1 MVFIGLFRALG
12 LTSNPTLINSTTT
25 LPLSPEPPRM
35 TLEEALSGVQPS
47 TPRTPAVSSAPD
59 RYDGRPDSAGNTPNN
74 FTNLSAA
81 ALDSYPVEYFTRPES
96 RALELTTAERDLLG
110 RLVYAEA
117 RGESLEGK
125 AAVANSI
132 LNRWLSVKEGLSPG
146 TFNAR
151 GHELAD
157 IIYAKNQYQPVREG
171 KLNLPLN
178 PAARESVDTAIDLAL
193 NPEQFRQ
200 KLAQVGKTPSEIN
213 RIMAATGFR
222 AHYAFN
228 DSSQNVNTAKLGG
241 HLFNTAGNREMRSLV
256 FERAGKKNS
265 ISTSPT
271 ETWLSNGAFTDYSLA
286 LPTELDFAK

>member
-1 MVFIGLFRALG
+1 MFFIGFLNYLG
-12 LTSNPTLINSTTT
+12 LNSNPTLNNSTT
-25 LPLSPEPPRM
+25 LPLSSEPPRM
-35 TLEEALSGVQPS
+35 TLEEALSGVRPS
-47 TPRTPAVSSAPD
+47 NPSTPAVSSKPD
-59 RYDGRPDSAGNTPNN
+59 RYDGRPDSEGNTPNN
-74 FTNLSAA
+74 FTDLSAA
-81 ALDSYPVEYFTRPES
+81 ALNSYPDEYFTRPES

-171 KLNLPLN
+171 KLNLPMN

-228 DSSQNVNTAKLGG
+228 DSSQNENTAKLGG

-256 FERAGKKNS
+256 FERAGKKDS
-265 ISTSPT
+265 ISTSPI

-286 LPTELDFAK
+286 LPTELGFAK

>member
-1 MVFIGLFRALG
+1 MVFTGLFRALG
-12 LTSNPTLINSTTT
+12 LTSNPTSINSTTT
-25 LPLSPEPPRM
+25 LPLIPEPPRM
-35 TLEEALSGVQPS
+35 TLEEALRGVQPS
-47 TPRTPAVSSAPD
+47 NPSTPAVSSKPD
-59 RYDGRPDSAGNTPNN
+59 RYDGRPGSAENTPNN
-74 FTNLSAA
+74 FTDSAA
-81 ALDSYPVEYFTRPES
+81 ALYSYPDEYFTRPES

-228 DSSQNVNTAKLGG
+228 DSSQNENTAKLGG

-256 FERAGKKNS
+256 FERAGKKDS
-265 ISTSPT
+265 ISTSPI

-286 LPTELDFAK
+286 LPTELGFAK